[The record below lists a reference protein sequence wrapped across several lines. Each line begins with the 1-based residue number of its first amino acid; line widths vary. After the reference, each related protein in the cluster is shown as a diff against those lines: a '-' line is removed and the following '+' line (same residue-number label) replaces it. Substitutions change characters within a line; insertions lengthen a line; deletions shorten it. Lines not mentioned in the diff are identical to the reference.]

1 MDHNDVT
8 TTSLP
13 DTEDKLEEQGIEILK
28 LKMEAA
34 IKDREVRKLKA
45 ENDALKTEIEK
56 LRIYPISTGAPSRLG
71 ASGRAPTFSN
81 NALSGSG
88 QTLSS
93 ECTSLNRCIHT
104 LCDDLQ

>member
-56 LRIYPISTGAPSRLG
+56 LRIYPISTGG
-71 ASGRAPTFSN
+71 TFET
-81 NALSGSG
+81 GSKRPRSY
-88 QTLSS
+88 L
-93 ECTSLNRCIHT
+93 
-104 LCDDLQ
+104 

>member
-1 MDHNDVT
+1 MDHNDIT

-45 ENDALKTEIEK
+45 E
-56 LRIYPISTGAPSRLG
+56 
-71 ASGRAPTFSN
+71 
-81 NALSGSG
+81 
-88 QTLSS
+88 
-93 ECTSLNRCIHT
+93 
-104 LCDDLQ
+104 